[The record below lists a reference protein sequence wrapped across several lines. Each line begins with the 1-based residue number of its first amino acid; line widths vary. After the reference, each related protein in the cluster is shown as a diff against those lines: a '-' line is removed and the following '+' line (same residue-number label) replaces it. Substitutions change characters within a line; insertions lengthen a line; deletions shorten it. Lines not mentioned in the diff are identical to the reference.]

1 MSLPT
6 RNNYDPYEKE
16 NRHRANGWTQAS
28 TGTVGR
34 VTEAWMTQGQQSRY
48 LKVGGVFF
56 VVGLLL
62 FLLSS
67 GGDRGVGNLV
77 KSS

>member
-6 RNNYDPYEKE
+6 RNNHDTYERD
-16 NRHRANGWTQAS
+16 NRVNGWTQS
-28 TGTVGR
+28 SPGSVGR
-34 VTEAWMTQGQQSRY
+34 VKEAWMTQGQQARF

-56 VVGLLL
+56 LVGLLL

-67 GGDRGVGNLV
+67 GGERGVGTLV
-77 KSS
+77 KSL